1 VAFGSSASPGR
12 SARTRRVFRGRGRDR
27 AGRAATVYV
36 TGVPDNRQH
45 LIDAFVAAMC
55 HR

>member
-12 SARTRRVFRGRGRDR
+12 SARTRRVFRGRDR